1 MGVKTHLILFN
12 LRIYTAEEKLGVMD
26 KFFFFLLRR
35 KVSVWPSFLL
45 KTVNPTGNSSLSLT
59 VMMIELSI
67 KGL

>member
-26 KFFFFLLRR
+26 KFFFLLRR

>member
-26 KFFFFLLRR
+26 KFFFLLRR
-35 KVSVWPSFLL
+35 KVSVWSSFLL

>member
-12 LRIYTAEEKLGVMD
+12 LRIYTAEEKLSVMD
-26 KFFFFLLRR
+26 KFFFLLRR

>member
-1 MGVKTHLILFN
+1 MGMKTHLILFN

-26 KFFFFLLRR
+26 KFFFLLRR